1 MIKAVIIEDEEKAR
15 SNLMQILNEYCNNV
29 VEVVDAQDSVKSGI
43 LAIQQHNP
51 DLVFLDVQM
60 QGETGFD
67 LLEQIDKINFEIIFT
82 TAHNEYAVRAFKFSA
97 IDYLLKP
104 VDIDELINAV
114 AKTGEK
120 IRQHATK
127 ERYELVIENL
137 KGQQST
143 FNKIALPTAE
153 GLIFVQVA
161 EIIRCESEDNYT
173 HFFLVD
179 GERILVSKT
188 IKYFEELLTDQDF
201 FRVHQSHLININ
213 HIKEY
218 HKGEG
223 GYAIMSDD
231 SAVIVSRRKKE
242 AFLKRLSS

>member
-1 MIKAVIIEDEEKAR
+1 MIRAIIVEDEEKAR
-15 SNLMQILNEYCNNV
+15 SNLMQILSEYCSN
-29 VEVVDAQDSVKSGI
+29 VEVVDAQDNVKSGVQ
-43 LAIQQHNP
+43 AIQQHSP
-51 DLVFLDVQM
+51 DLVFLDVHM

-67 LLEQIDKINFEIIFT
+67 LLEQIGSIDFEIIFT
-82 TAHNEYAVRAFKFSA
+82 TAHNEYAVKAFKFSA

-114 AKTGEK
+114 KKAGDK
-120 IRQHATK
+120 IKHDATK

-137 KGQQST
+137 KGQKST

-173 HFFLVD
+173 HFFLKD

-242 AFLKRLSS
+242 AFLTKLSS

>member
-1 MIKAVIIEDEEKAR
+1 MIRAIIVEDEEKAR
-15 SNLMQILNEYCNNV
+15 SNLMQILDEYCSNI
-29 VEVVDAQDSVKSGI
+29 VEVVDAQDNVKSGV

-67 LLEQIDKINFEIIFT
+67 LLEQVDMINFEVIFT
-82 TAHNEYAVRAFKFSA
+82 TAHNEYAVKAFKFSA

-104 VDIDELINAV
+104 VDIDELISAV

-120 IRQHATK
+120 IRQDATK

-143 FNKIALPTAE
+143 FNKIALPTSE
-153 GLIFVQVA
+153 GLIFVPVA

-173 HFFLVD
+173 HFFLVN

-231 SAVIVSRRKKE
+231 SAVIISRRKKE
-242 AFLKRLSS
+242 AFLTKLSS